1 MIMKK
6 TLLGIA
12 LAAAAMCAMTSCE
25 GGRADHRRADGDRKD
40 VYTGVLP
47 AADCAGI
54 RYTLKLDYDDDHN
67 YTDGDYDLVET
78 YLVADTLARLDY
90 RDSVSYKSKG
100 DFSVATDP
108 RGGKYLELVPDRRF
122 RQADKRYFLVSS
134 DSTLTLTTRDLTL
147 PESGLDYTLKI
158 VR

>member
-1 MIMKK
+1 M
-6 TLLGIA
+6 
-12 LAAAAMCAMTSCE
+12 
-25 GGRADHRRADGDRKD
+25 
-40 VYTGVLP
+40 
-47 AADCAGI
+47 
-54 RYTLKLDYDDDHN
+54 
-67 YTDGDYDLVET
+67 
-78 YLVADTLARLDY
+78 ADTLARLDY

-122 RQADKRYFLVSS
+122 RQADKLYFLVSS